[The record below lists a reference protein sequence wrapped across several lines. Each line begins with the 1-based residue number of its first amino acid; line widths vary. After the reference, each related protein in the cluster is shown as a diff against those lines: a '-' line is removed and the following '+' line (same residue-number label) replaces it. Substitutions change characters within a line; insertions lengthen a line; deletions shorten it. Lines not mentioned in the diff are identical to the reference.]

1 MRVLQLGVGAVGEV
15 NARVIAAEPAV
26 DKVVLAD
33 IDESRLREV
42 AAKLPA
48 GKAETLVLDA
58 SDRKALVA
66 AAKGVD
72 FVLNALATAWDIPVM
87 EACLDAERHYL
98 DMGTG
103 GPREITGTADIDEQ
117 LALDDEFKKRDRAAL
132 VSFGIDPGVSDMFGR
147 ALHDQFDTVDSLTVL
162 DGDNGTVDGYELAC
176 SFSTETMIE
185 ECLLPPYVFRDGK
198 EVRNEALS
206 VFTEFDFPEPV
217 GRLRLC
223 NVDHEEAQL
232 MPMYL
237 KGKGLKNAIFFI
249 GLDDRFVDA
258 LRVFKILGLNQRE
271 PVEYKG
277 TMISPI
283 QFVASRFPRP
293 VDLAGKLHGAV
304 CVGTLCEGT
313 IGGKPV
319 RRYLYQITSHDES
332 FARWGVQ
339 GTGWQTGASA
349 ACAVTQF
356 ARGEIAQRGVFP
368 AEVLD
373 PTAFMAEMKKVGLAV
388 GVMDLPAS

>member
-15 NARVIAAEPAV
+15 NARVVAAEAAV
-26 DKVVLAD
+26 EKVVLAD

-48 GKAETLVLDA
+48 GKVETLVLDA

-87 EACLDAERHYL
+87 EACLDADRHYL

-103 GPREITGTADIDEQ
+103 GPREITGTADLDEQ
-117 LALDDEFKKRDRAAL
+117 FALDDEFKKRGKAAL

-198 EVRNEALS
+198 EARNEALS
-206 VFTEFDFPEPV
+206 VFMEFDFPDPV
-217 GRLRLC
+217 GRLKLC

-232 MPMYL
+232 MPKYL
-237 KGKGLKNAIFFI
+237 RGKGLKNAIFFI
-249 GLDDRFVDA
+249 GLDDRFVAA
-258 LRVFKILGLNQRE
+258 LRVFKTLGLNQRA
-271 PVEYKG
+271 PVEFKG
-277 TMISPI
+277 AMISPI

-313 IGGKPV
+313 IGGEQV

-332 FARWGVQ
+332 FERWGVQ

-356 ARGEIAQRGVFP
+356 ARGEIAQRGVFA

-373 PTAFMAEMKKVGLAV
+373 PIAFMAEMKKVGLAV
-388 GVMDLPAS
+388 GVMDLPVS